1 MLSAAARYKL
11 SLYELIKPLHETAD
25 CRVELVKSSLDG
37 REYIKRSYRDDKR
50 RIFEALRKI
59 DSPYIPKI
67 YEIFFVED
75 TIIIEEYVD
84 GENLSKLAKR
94 GEISGKRL
102 SRIADEL
109 LLALQT
115 LHEHNVIHR
124 DVKPE
129 NVIVTEDGIKLI
141 DYGIAR
147 FYDESG
153 ERDTE
158 QFGTRGYAAPEQYG
172 FAQTGPQ
179 ADLYAFGKTIE
190 TAASGLRI
198 DGTISKAAAKC
209 AKFDPDDRFADAAA
223 VRRYIWRRRK
233 LRVAAAAAFIICAA
247 AAAVFAVL
255 QYRAAHLAFTGDIT
269 DGQAIERVLAM
280 RPKAQPVPALL
291 LNWTNDRRPQSG
303 TIKISGRTIRVTASL
318 KGDTLHVSLS
328 DGAGHEAERDFT
340 VWKPIRDAYAGD
352 LHFDAEV
359 AFRDINGDG
368 ELEIL
373 PAIAERL
380 KKIADQGQF
389 LGYWTNRT
397 SVWCIMYKEDG
408 FYFFPEQIDDKG
420 YPIPIDVLEIS

>member
-1 MLSAAARYKL
+1 M
-11 SLYELIKPLHETAD
+11 
-25 CRVELVKSSLDG
+25 
-37 REYIKRSYRDDKR
+37 
-50 RIFEALRKI
+50 
-59 DSPYIPKI
+59 
-67 YEIFFVED
+67 
-75 TIIIEEYVD
+75 
-84 GENLSKLAKR
+84 
-94 GEISGKRL
+94 
-102 SRIADEL
+102 
-109 LLALQT
+109 
-115 LHEHNVIHR
+115 
-124 DVKPE
+124 
-129 NVIVTEDGIKLI
+129 
-141 DYGIAR
+141 
-147 FYDESG
+147 
-153 ERDTE
+153 
-158 QFGTRGYAAPEQYG
+158 
-172 FAQTGPQ
+172 
-179 ADLYAFGKTIE
+179 
-190 TAASGLRI
+190 
-198 DGTISKAAAKC
+198 
-209 AKFDPDDRFADAAA
+209 
-223 VRRYIWRRRK
+223 
-233 LRVAAAAAFIICAA
+233 
-247 AAAVFAVL
+247 FAVL